1 ENATQ
6 ADDGGLQF
14 ELQLA
19 EGQEQLFTLELSRK
33 PLPTH
38 PVTPEEV
45 PKSTRWNWQRTVANI
60 PRPDRS
66 DDIRQSYAVLTGM
79 TSQDNVMVA
88 AATLSL
94 PECKNACRYCDYRYC
109 WMRDLFYAGQS
120 VATLGPNPRLTAVL
134 LFITERSLEDKAE
147 LKPAYRV

>member
-1 ENATQ
+1 GHPALCYRVRKSPVLPGLGGCGCNVATNPRGIWNSQGKRVFASGIRFYRKYISKAQLDDNGIWHGQVDDLYLRWQGAENATQ

-66 DDIRQSYAVLTGM
+66 DDI
-79 TSQDNVMVA
+79 
-88 AATLSL
+88 
-94 PECKNACRYCDYRYC
+94 
-109 WMRDLFYAGQS
+109 
-120 VATLGPNPRLTAVL
+120 
-134 LFITERSLEDKAE
+134 
-147 LKPAYRV
+147 